1 MFYVIKNAD
10 KHFKFEFVNVKQNEY
25 LKKNDFFFQVK
36 RFCHILKPGI
46 MITSMNKNKVLLTKL
61 VLIV

>member
-25 LKKNDFFFQVK
+25 LKKNDFFFSGQ
-36 RFCHILKPGI
+36 
-46 MITSMNKNKVLLTKL
+46 TVLPYFKTRYNDY
-61 VLIV
+61 